1 MKRRR
6 TLATVVVLASLCCE
20 CAALAQSA
28 PTPTPTAA
36 STNATATA
44 LPVATGT
51 QASVFPNFSVTDAQ
65 VAALDNSPDVVAAR
79 ARVEQSRSQ
88 LQTAKS
94 GLAPNLVSAYSQVP
108 IGNPPGP
115 NVTSRLAS
123 VGLEEIIGNFFTF
136 KSSVE
141 VAKLALAATQADE
154 NAAEA
159 TERIKTIG
167 FYFDALKNR
176 SIAAARQSALTLAL
190 AQRDAA
196 RKRFAAGDAPRL
208 DVVRA
213 DVAVARATADL
224 ETATATDLNAR
235 EALLVETATTEA
247 NVATTALGPLPPP
260 RALLT
265 NPVAAVALARRLRPE
280 IASAELT
287 IAAAQASIG
296 AARASGFP
304 SLTVGTGYQ
313 GGTDSDVPIGS
324 PTVTASLSIPLS
336 SGVHDRVTLEKAKAA
351 EARAKAAAIERTIT
365 LDVAAAA
372 RTLAAA
378 ERSATASTQARQ
390 SAAEELRATELG
402 YRNGASSSLEVT
414 SARATYAQA
423 VVDELSA
430 IYDVAKARA
439 TLSIEV
445 GT

>member
-1 MKRRR
+1 MRDRVR
-6 TLATVVVLASLCCE
+6 TIAAAALVASLS
-20 CAALAQSA
+20 CAGTTRAQDAA
-28 PTPTPTAA
+28 PADAVP
-36 STNATATA
+36 ATA
-44 LPVATGT
+44 LPSGSGS
-51 QASVFPNFSVTDAQ
+51 QAAVFPNFSVTDAQ
-65 VAALDNSPDVVAAR
+65 TAALDNSPDVVAAR

-94 GLAPNLVSAYSQVP
+94 GLAPNLVSAYSQAQQ
-108 IGNPPGP
+108 GNPPGP
-115 NVTSRLAS
+115 NITTRLAS
-123 VGLEEIIGNFFTF
+123 VGLEEVVGNFFTF

-141 VAKLALAATQADE
+141 VANLALKATQADE

-159 TERIKTIG
+159 LERIKVVG

-235 EALLVETATTEA
+235 EALLVETATTDSNLA
-247 NVATTALGPLPPP
+247 NTVIGPLPPP
-260 RALLT
+260 RASLT
-265 NPVAAVALARRLRPE
+265 NPAIAVALARRLRPE
-280 IASAELT
+280 IVSAELT

-296 AARASGFP
+296 EARASAFP
-304 SLTVGTGYQ
+304 LLTLGTGYQ
-313 GGTDSDVPIGS
+313 GGTDSDVPIGA
-324 PTVTASLSIPLS
+324 PTVSATLSIPLS
-336 SGVHDRVTLEKAKAA
+336 SGVHDRVTLEKAKAL
-351 EARAKAAAIERTIT
+351 EARAKAAAIERTIA
-365 LDVAAAA
+365 LDVAASA

-378 ERSATASTQARQ
+378 ERSAAASTQARQ
-390 SAAEELRATELG
+390 SAAQELAATELG

>member
-1 MKRRR
+1 MKRLG
-6 TLATVVVLASLCCE
+6 TMAT
-20 CAALAQSA
+20 AALLAAVLCERAAHAQGSTFTGAA
-28 PTPTPTAA
+28 PPPITDMQAA
-36 STNATATA
+36 
-44 LPVATGT
+44 
-51 QASVFPNFSVTDAQ
+51 VFTNFSVTDAET
-65 VAALDNSPDVVAAR
+65 AALANSPDVVAAR

-88 LQTAKS
+88 FQTAKS

-123 VGLEEIIGNFFTF
+123 VGLEEIVGNFFTF
-136 KSSVE
+136 KSSVD
-141 VAKLALAATQADE
+141 VARLSLRATQADE

-159 TERIKTIG
+159 AERIKVVG
-167 FYFDALKNR
+167 LYFDALKNR
-176 SIAAARQSALTLAL
+176 SIAAARQSALALAV

-224 ETATATDLNAR
+224 ENASAIDLNSR
-235 EALLVETATTEA
+235 EALLVETATSEA
-247 NVATTALGPLPPP
+247 YVAATAPGALPPP
-260 RALLT
+260 SPVLT
-265 NPVAAVALARRLRPE
+265 DPQAAVAIARRLRPE
-280 IASAELT
+280 FASAELT
-287 IAAAQASIG
+287 VAAAQASIAG
-296 AARASGFP
+296 ARASAFP
-304 SLTVGTGYQ
+304 FLTVGTGYQ

-324 PTVTASLSIPLS
+324 PTINASLSIPLS
-336 SGVHDRVTLEKAKAA
+336 SAVHDRVTLERAKAA
-351 EARAKAAAIERTIT
+351 EARAKAASIERTLT
-365 LDVAAAA
+365 LGVAAAA
-372 RTLAAA
+372 RTLGAA
-378 ERSATASTQARQ
+378 ERSAAASTQARA

-414 SARATYAQA
+414 TARATYAQA

-445 GT
+445 GR